1 MSAKVDKQFKA
12 LQKWDGKGI
21 PTTQIIPSSI
31 TTGVQAKWKED
42 VGSWVIQQKNGNK
55 WEDLS
60 SLKSPR
66 DFKKLALELGYDVQG
81 VSKEDKESALDK
93 WENRVDNINKGNE
106 EGIIPI
112 TDEELA
118 ELEVSEN

>member
-21 PTTQIIPSSI
+21 PTPQIIPSSI